1 MSDGYFVT
9 KWHKELDIFH
19 KVKPILIMEGNV
31 SDQFQY
37 PSDGSISDLNGYLMS
52 YLMERGYHNIV
63 SYDSIHGFSTQ
74 LGTEA
79 LENFKRISNCR
90 AGIRNG
96 YMPVPFSGDNE
107 TAPEVVEAALTQNE
121 ELTAVIM
128 NFASR
133 YVTSPENLSQEEVNS
148 FTLLMQMANRVPDCR
163 MELEEEES
171 AENGV
176 ADGGVTAATP
186 QFAKNLLIMLVD
198 KTNDLPT
205 WFCLNNPNVKILHLT
220 TPGKEERA
228 AFVKGEAFRSF
239 FRTDIYE
246 EGIKAFEVSV
256 EERLMLGDE
265 EADKLEK
272 KRRQELEKI
281 QDKFV
286 GMTEGFTFLELNDL
300 RALCQN
306 EGISIAKMYEVV
318 DLYRYG
324 IRENPWT
331 RDDLQESLRD
341 AQSSFYKRVKGQDD
355 AITKTMD
362 VIKRAA
368 TGMSGL
374 QHSSHTKPKGILF
387 FAGPTGTGK
396 TETAKT
402 LAEILFGDEN
412 RCIRFDMSEYSQP
425 QSDQKLLGAPPGY
438 VGYEAGGQLTNAVR
452 ENPFSI
458 LLFDEIEKAH
468 GSIFDKFLQIL
479 EDGRM
484 TDGQGK
490 TVYFSET
497 IIIFTSNLGM
507 FRQENGEKVD
517 NVTPDEDYSTI
528 SRKVKHAIEEY
539 FKYELGRPE
548 ILNRIGENIVVFDF
562 IRPDTAKLILDSQ
575 VEKIISNLRV
585 EKNIRLE
592 ISDAARATLLQKAC
606 ANLKN
611 GGRGIGNVV
620 EDALINPLSRFLFDE
635 GITNDSE
642 VEIQEIFAE
651 QSPVQIRA
659 IRK

>member
-1 MSDGYFVT
+1 MSNGYYVT

-31 SDQFQY
+31 LDQYQY
-37 PSDGSISDLNGYLMS
+37 PSDGSISDLNGYLVS
-52 YLMERGYHNIV
+52 YLMEHGYQNIV
-63 SYDSIHGFSTQ
+63 TFDSIHGFSSL
-74 LGTEA
+74 LGTEI
-79 LENFKRISNCR
+79 LENFRRISGCR
-90 AGIRNG
+90 AAVRND
-96 YMPVPFSGDNE
+96 YITVPFAAEEGE
-107 TAPEVVEAALTQNE
+107 TAPLLIERALSQNE
-121 ELTAVIM
+121 ELTAVIL
-128 NFASR
+128 NLASR
-133 YVTSPENLSQEEVNS
+133 YITSPDNLSQAEVNS
-148 FTLLMQMANRVPDCR
+148 FTTLLQMAGTVQDC
-163 MELEEEES
+163 LVVTEEQQEG
-171 AENGV
+171 AQ
-176 ADGGVTAATP
+176 

-205 WFCLNNPNVKILHLT
+205 WFCLNNPNVKILHLS

-239 FRTDIYE
+239 FRNDVYE
-246 EGIKAFEVSV
+246 QGIKDYEISE
-256 EERLMLGDE
+256 EERQQLTGA
-265 EADKLEK
+265 EADSLAA

-306 EGISIAKMYEVV
+306 EGISISKMYEVV

-331 RDDLQESLRD
+331 REDLQESLKD
-341 AQSSFYKRVKGQDD
+341 AQNGFYKRVKGQDD

-362 VIKRAA
+362 VVKRAA

-402 LAEILFGDEN
+402 LAELLFGDEN
-412 RCIRFDMSEYSQP
+412 RCIRFDMSEYSQA

-507 FRQENGEKVD
+507 FRQENGVKVD
-517 NVTPDEDYSTI
+517 NVTPDEDYAQI
-528 SRKVKHAIEEY
+528 SEKVKNAIEEY

-562 IRPDTAKLILDSQ
+562 IRPETAKLILNAQ
-575 VEKIISNLRV
+575 VEKIITNLRV
-585 EKNIRLE
+585 EKNIKLV
-592 ISDAARATLLQKAC
+592 ISEQARETLLQKAC

-635 GITNDSE
+635 GMTSDGE
-642 VEIQEIFAE
+642 VEIQEIYAE
-651 QSPVQIRA
+651 QSPVQMKA
-659 IRK
+659 VRK

>member
-1 MSDGYFVT
+1 MSNGYYIA
-9 KWHKELDIFH
+9 KWHKELEIFH

-31 SDQFQY
+31 LDQFQY
-37 PSDGSISDLNGYLMS
+37 PSDGSISDLNGYLVS
-52 YLMERGYHNIV
+52 FFLEHGYQNIV
-63 SYDSIHGFSTQ
+63 SFDSIHGFYSL
-74 LGTEA
+74 LGTES
-79 LENFKRISNCR
+79 LQNFKKISDCH
-90 AGIRNG
+90 ATIRG
-96 YMPVPFSGDNE
+96 QYMAVPFAAESGE
-107 TAPEVVEAALTQNE
+107 TAPEVIENALSQNE
-121 ELTAVIM
+121 ELTVVIM
-128 NFASR
+128 NLASR
-133 YVTSPENLSQEEVNS
+133 YVTSPDNLSQAEVNS
-148 FTLLMQMANRVPDCR
+148 YTTLLQMAGRIPDCR
-163 MELEEEES
+163 VQNEEETIE
-171 AENGV
+171 
-176 ADGGVTAATP
+176 P
-186 QFAKNLLIMLVD
+186 QFAKNLLILLVD

-205 WFCLNNPNVKILHLT
+205 WFCLNNPNVKILHLS

-239 FRTDIYE
+239 FRKDIYE
-246 EGIKAFEVSV
+246 SGMKAFEIS
-256 EERLMLGDE
+256 EEEKQMLSE
-265 EADKLEK
+265 KEAKQLTVR
-272 KRRQELEKI
+272 RRQELEKI

-300 RALCQN
+300 RALCHN
-306 EGISIAKMYEVV
+306 EGITIAKMYEVV

-324 IRENPWT
+324 IRENPWM
-331 RDDLQESLRD
+331 REDLQASLKG
-341 AQSSFYKRVKGQDD
+341 AENSFYKRVKGQED

-362 VIKRAA
+362 VVKRAA

-517 NVTPDEDYSTI
+517 NVTPDEDYSRI
-528 SRKVKHAIEEY
+528 SRKVKTAIEEY

-562 IRPDTAKLILDSQ
+562 IRPETAKLILDSQ
-575 VEKIISNLRV
+575 IDKIITNLRT
-585 EKNIRLE
+585 EKNIRLV
-592 ISDAARATLLQKAC
+592 ISDAAKETLLHKAC

-635 GITNDSE
+635 GIANDSE
-642 VEIQEIFAE
+642 IEIQEIDAE
-651 QSPVQIRA
+651 QSPVQMKA
-659 IRK
+659 VRK

>member
-1 MSDGYFVT
+1 MSSGYYVT

-19 KVKPILIMEGNV
+19 KVKPILILEGNV
-31 SDQFQY
+31 LDQFQY
-37 PSDGSISDLNGYLMS
+37 PSDGSISDLNGYLVS
-52 YLMERGYHNIV
+52 YLMEHGYQNIV
-63 SYDSIHGFSTQ
+63 SFDSIHGFYSL

-79 LENFKRISNCR
+79 LQNFKKISGCR
-90 AGIRNG
+90 ASIREE
-96 YMPVPFSGDNE
+96 YMAVPFAAEEGE
-107 TAPEVVEAALTQNE
+107 TAPGVIERALSQNE
-121 ELTAVIM
+121 ELTAVIL
-128 NFASR
+128 NLASR
-133 YVTSPENLSQEEVNS
+133 YVTSPDNLSQAEVNS
-148 FTLLMQMANRVPDCR
+148 YTTLLQMAAKIPDCQIQT
-163 MELEEEES
+163 EEETE
-171 AENGV
+171 E
-176 ADGGVTAATP
+176 P
-186 QFAKNLLIMLVD
+186 QFAKNILLMLVD

-205 WFCLNNPNVKILHLT
+205 WFCLNNPNVKILHLS

-228 AFVKGEAFRSF
+228 AFVKGEAFESF
-239 FRTDIYE
+239 FKKEIYE
-246 EGIKAFEVSV
+246 SGMKDFQLSEA
-256 EERLMLGDE
+256 ERQELSEE
-265 EADKLEK
+265 EAEKLAAR
-272 KRRQELEKI
+272 RRQELEKI

-300 RALCQN
+300 RALCHN
-306 EGISIAKMYEVV
+306 EGIPIAKMYEVV

-331 RDDLQESLRD
+331 REDLQSSLRE
-341 AQSSFYKRVKGQDD
+341 AQNNFYKRVKGQED

-362 VIKRAA
+362 VVKRAA

-517 NVTPDEDYSTI
+517 NVTPEENYSQI
-528 SRKVKHAIEEY
+528 SQKVKTAIEDY

-562 IRPDTAKLILDSQ
+562 IRPDTARLILDSQ
-575 VEKIISNLRV
+575 IEKIITSLRV
-585 EKNIRLE
+585 EKNIRLT
-592 ISDAARATLLQKAC
+592 ISEQARETLFKKAC

-635 GITNDSE
+635 GITADSE
-642 VEIQEIFAE
+642 IEIQEILAE
-651 QSPVQIRA
+651 QSLVQMKAVRQ
-659 IRK
+659 

>member
-1 MSDGYFVT
+1 MSNGYYVT

-31 SDQFQY
+31 LDQYQY
-37 PSDGSISDLNGYLMS
+37 PSDGSISDLNGYLVS
-52 YLMERGYHNIV
+52 YLMEHGYQNIV
-63 SYDSIHGFSTQ
+63 TFDSIHGFSSL
-74 LGTEA
+74 LGTEI
-79 LENFKRISNCR
+79 LENFRRISGCR
-90 AGIRNG
+90 AAVRND
-96 YMPVPFSGDNE
+96 YITVPFAAEEGE
-107 TAPEVVEAALTQNE
+107 TAPLLIERALSQNE
-121 ELTAVIM
+121 ELTAVIL
-128 NFASR
+128 NLASR
-133 YVTSPENLSQEEVNS
+133 YITSPDNLSQAEVNS
-148 FTLLMQMANRVPDCR
+148 FTTLLQMAGTVQDC
-163 MELEEEES
+163 LVVTEEQQE
-171 AENGV
+171 G
-176 ADGGVTAATP
+176 TQ

-205 WFCLNNPNVKILHLT
+205 WFCLNNPNVKILHLS

-239 FRTDIYE
+239 FRNDVYE
-246 EGIKAFEVSV
+246 QGIKDYEISE
-256 EERLMLGDE
+256 EERQQLTGA
-265 EADKLEK
+265 EADSLVA

-306 EGISIAKMYEVV
+306 EGISISKMYEVV

-331 RDDLQESLRD
+331 REDLQESLKD
-341 AQSSFYKRVKGQDD
+341 AQNGFYKRVKGQDD

-362 VIKRAA
+362 VVKRAA

-402 LAEILFGDEN
+402 LAELLFGDEN
-412 RCIRFDMSEYSQP
+412 RCIRFDMSEYSQA

-507 FRQENGEKVD
+507 FRQENGVKVD
-517 NVTPDEDYSTI
+517 NVTPDEDYAQI
-528 SRKVKHAIEEY
+528 SEKVKNAIEEY

-562 IRPDTAKLILDSQ
+562 IRPETAKLILNAQ
-575 VEKIISNLRV
+575 VEKIITNLRV
-585 EKNIRLE
+585 EKNIKLV
-592 ISDAARATLLQKAC
+592 ISEQARETLLQKAC

-635 GITNDSE
+635 GMTSDGE
-642 VEIQEIFAE
+642 VEIQEIYAE
-651 QSPVQIRA
+651 QSPVQMKA
-659 IRK
+659 VRK

>member
-1 MSDGYFVT
+1 MSSGYYVT

-31 SDQFQY
+31 QDQFQY
-37 PSDGSISDLNGYLMS
+37 PSDGSVSDLNGYLVS
-52 YLMERGYHNIV
+52 YLMEHGYQNIITF
-63 SYDSIHGFSTQ
+63 DSIHGFSSQ
-74 LGTEA
+74 LGTET
-79 LENFKRISNCR
+79 LENFRKLSGCKAAIHNECI
-90 AGIRNG
+90 A
-96 YMPVPFSGDNE
+96 VPFSAEEGE
-107 TAPEVVEAALTQNE
+107 TAPAVIERALTQNE

-128 NFASR
+128 NMASR
-133 YVTSPENLSQEEVNS
+133 YITSPDNLSQAEVNS
-148 FTLLMQMANRVPDCR
+148 YTTLQQMAGSVQDCQVAA
-163 MELEEEES
+163 EEGQ
-171 AENGV
+171 EN
-176 ADGGVTAATP
+176 ADP

-205 WFCLNNPNVKILHLT
+205 WFCLNNPNVKILHLS

-228 AFVKGEAFRSF
+228 AFVKGEAFESF
-239 FRTDIYE
+239 FRSDIYE
-246 EGIKAFEVSV
+246 KGMKDFEVSAQ
-256 EERLMLGDE
+256 ERQELGDA
-265 EADKLEK
+265 EADSLAA
-272 KRRQELEKI
+272 KRRAELEKI

-306 EGISIAKMYEVV
+306 EGIPIAKMYEVV

-331 RDDLQESLRD
+331 REDLQATLRD
-341 AQSSFYKRVKGQDD
+341 AQDRFYKRVKGQED

-362 VIKRAA
+362 VVKRAA

-412 RCIRFDMSEYSQP
+412 RCIRFDMSEYSQA

-438 VGYEAGGQLTNAVR
+438 VGYEAGGQLTNAIR

-517 NVTPDEDYSTI
+517 NVTPDEGYAQI
-528 SRKVKHAIEEY
+528 SGKVKEAIEEY

-562 IRPDTAKLILDSQ
+562 IRPETAKQILNAQ
-575 VEKIISNLRV
+575 VEKIIANLRV
-585 EKNIRLE
+585 EKNIKLV
-592 ISDAARATLLQKAC
+592 ISQEAGDTLLEKAC
-606 ANLKN
+606 GNLKN

-642 VEIQEIFAE
+642 IEIQEIMAE
-651 QSPVQIRA
+651 QSPVQMKA
-659 IRK
+659 VKK

>member
-1 MSDGYFVT
+1 MSNGNYVT

-19 KVKPILIMEGNV
+19 KVKPILIMEGNIH
-31 SDQFQY
+31 DQFQY
-37 PSDGSISDLNGYLMS
+37 PSDGSISDLDGYLTS
-52 YLMERGYHNIV
+52 YFMEKGYRNII
-63 SYDSIHGFSTQ
+63 SFDSIHGFYSQ
-74 LGTEA
+74 LGTEC
-79 LENFKRISNCR
+79 LENFKRITHCR
-90 AGIRNG
+90 AAIKED
-96 YMPVPFSGDNE
+96 YMSVPFAGNEGE
-107 TAPEVVEAALTQNE
+107 TAPEMVERALAQSE
-121 ELTAVIM
+121 ELTVVIM

-133 YVTSPENLSQEEVNS
+133 YVTSPDNLSQEEVNS
-148 FTLLMQMANRVPDCR
+148 YTRLMQMANLAQECVK
-163 MELEEEES
+163 E
-171 AENGV
+171 
-176 ADGGVTAATP
+176 GGEG
-186 QFAKNLLIMLVD
+186 QEQEFGKNILVMLVD
-198 KTNDLPT
+198 KTNDLPA

-228 AFVKGEAFRSF
+228 AFVKGEAFQSF
-239 FRTDIYE
+239 FQEDIYE
-246 EGIKAFEVSV
+246 KGIRDYQVSE
-256 EERLMLGDE
+256 EERTRLGDK
-265 EADKLEK
+265 EADRLAV
-272 KRRQELEKI
+272 KRRQELEKV

-306 EGISIAKMYEVV
+306 EGIPISKMYEVV

-331 RDDLQESLRD
+331 REDLQSVLKD
-341 AQSSFYKRVKGQDD
+341 AQGRFYKRVKGQDD

-362 VIKRAA
+362 VVKRAA
-368 TGMSGL
+368 TGMAGL

-412 RCIRFDMSEYSQP
+412 RCIRFDMSEYSQSN
-425 QSDQKLLGAPPGY
+425 SDQKLLGAPPGY
-438 VGYEAGGQLTNAVR
+438 VGYEAGGQLTNAIR

-507 FRQENGEKVD
+507 FRQENGMKVD
-517 NVTPDEDYSTI
+517 NVTSDEEYSEI
-528 SRKVKHAIEEY
+528 SKKVRASIEEY

-562 IRPDTAKLILDSQ
+562 IRPETAKLILDAQ
-575 VEKIISNLRV
+575 VEKIITNLWV
-585 EKNIRLE
+585 EKNIRLVIE
-592 ISDAARATLLQKAC
+592 DSARETLLRKAC
-606 ANLKN
+606 SNLKN

-620 EDALINPLSRFLFDE
+620 EDALINPLSRFLFDH
-635 GITNDSE
+635 
-642 VEIQEIFAE
+642 EIFSEAE
-651 QSPVQIRA
+651 VVIEEIDAAQSPVQMKA
-659 IRK
+659 NRK

>member
-1 MSDGYFVT
+1 MEYQYYVT
-9 KWHKELDIFH
+9 KWHRELDIFH
-19 KVKPILIMEGNV
+19 KVKPILIMEGNIH
-31 SDQFQY
+31 DQFQY
-37 PSDGSISDLNGYLMS
+37 PSDGSISDLDGYLLS
-52 YLMERGYHNIV
+52 YLMEHGYRNIV
-63 SYDSIHGFSTQ
+63 SFDSIHGFYSR
-74 LGTEA
+74 LGGDT
-79 LENFKRISNCR
+79 LENFRKLTGCHS
-90 AGIRNG
+90 AVRNG
-96 YMPVPFSGDNE
+96 YLTVPFAAQDGE
-107 TAPEVVEAALTQNE
+107 TAPEIVENAITQGE

-128 NFASR
+128 NCASR
-133 YVTSPENLSQEEVNS
+133 YVASPDNLAQEEVNS
-148 FTLLMQMANRVPDCR
+148 YTRLMQMADRAQNCVVDSQ
-163 MELEEEES
+163 EGEET
-171 AENGV
+171 V
-176 ADGGVTAATP
+176 
-186 QFAKNLLIMLVD
+186 FAKNLLIMLVD
-198 KTNDLPT
+198 KSNDLPA
-205 WFCLNNPNVKILHLT
+205 WFCLNNPNVKILHLS

-239 FRTDIYE
+239 FRKDIYDK
-246 EGIKAFEVSV
+246 GIKDFVVS
-256 EERLMLGDE
+256 EEEYNQLGEE
-265 EADKLEK
+265 EAEELAK
-272 KRRQELEKI
+272 KRNQELEKI
-281 QDKFV
+281 QNKFV

-300 RALCQN
+300 RTLCHN
-306 EGISIAKMYEVV
+306 EGIAISKMYEVV

-331 RDDLQESLRD
+331 RADLQASLQDGQER
-341 AQSSFYKRVKGQDD
+341 FYKRVKGQDD

-362 VIKRAA
+362 VVKRAA

-412 RCIRFDMSEYSQP
+412 RCIRFDMSEYSQEN
-425 QSDQKLLGAPPGY
+425 SDQKLLGAPPGY

-507 FRQENGEKVD
+507 FRQEHGVKVD
-517 NVTPDEDYSTI
+517 NVTPQENYGEI
-528 SRKVKHAIEEY
+528 SRKVKDAIEEY
-539 FKYELGRPE
+539 FKYDLGRPE
-548 ILNRIGENIVVFDF
+548 ILNRIGENIVIFDF
-562 IRPDTAKLILDSQ
+562 IRPETAKLILDSQ
-575 VEKIISNLRV
+575 IEKIIMNLWV
-585 EKNIRLE
+585 EKNIKLT
-592 ISDAARATLLQKAC
+592 ISEEARETLLKKAC
-606 ANLKN
+606 SNLKN

-635 GITNDSE
+635 GIFSDGE
-642 VEIQEIFAE
+642 VAIEEILTEEFPIQMKA
-651 QSPVQIRA
+651 VR
-659 IRK
+659 R

>member
-1 MSDGYFVT
+1 MSEEFYVT
-9 KWHKELDIFH
+9 KWHKELEIFH
-19 KVKPILIMEGNV
+19 KVKPILIMEGNIQ
-31 SDQFQY
+31 DQFQY
-37 PSDGSISDLNGYLMS
+37 PSDGSVSDLDGYLVS
-52 YLMERGYHNIV
+52 FFMEHGYRNIV
-63 SYDSIHGFSTQ
+63 SFDSLHGFYSQ
-74 LGTEA
+74 LGQET
-79 LENFKRISNCR
+79 LQNFKNMTHCS
-90 AGIRNG
+90 AVIRND
-96 YMPVPFSGDNE
+96 YMSVPFASEDGE
-107 TAPEVVEAALTQNE
+107 TAPQIIERALTQNE
-121 ELTAVIM
+121 QLTVVIM
-128 NFASR
+128 NLASR
-133 YVTSPENLSQEEVNS
+133 YVTSPDNLSQAEVNS
-148 FTLLMQMANRVPDCR
+148 YTMLMQMATRA
-163 MELEEEES
+163 MECPVETQEPQEES
-171 AENGV
+171 NV
-176 ADGGVTAATP
+176 AQTEQ
-186 QFAKNLLIMLVD
+186 QFAKNLLVMLVD
-198 KTNDLPT
+198 KTNDLPA

-228 AFVKGEAFRSF
+228 AFVKGDTFRSF
-239 FRTDIYE
+239 FKKEIYDHDIQDY
-246 EGIKAFEVSV
+246 EVSQQQRM
-256 EERLMLGDE
+256 ELGEE
-265 EADKLEK
+265 EADKLAAK
-272 KRRQELEKI
+272 LRKELEKV

-306 EGISIAKMYEVV
+306 EKIRVSKMYEVV

-331 RDDLQESLRD
+331 REDLQASLRD
-341 AQSSFYKRVKGQDD
+341 AQNGFYKRVKGQDD

-362 VIKRAA
+362 VVKRAA

-412 RCIRFDMSEYSQP
+412 RCIRFDMSEYSQA

-507 FRQENGEKVD
+507 FRQENGVKVD
-517 NVTPDEDYSTI
+517 NVTPDDDYAIITE
-528 SRKVKHAIEEY
+528 KVKLAIEEY

-562 IRPDTAKLILDSQ
+562 IRPETAKLILEAQ
-575 VEKIISNLRV
+575 IEKIIINLHM
-585 EKNIRLE
+585 EKNIRLTITQE
-592 ISDAARATLLQKAC
+592 ARQTLLDKAC
-606 ANLKN
+606 SNLKN

-635 GITNDSE
+635 GITNDAE
-642 VEIQEIFAE
+642 VEIREIMAD
-651 QSPVQIRA
+651 QSPVKMNAVRV
-659 IRK
+659 